1 MKVFLS
7 WSGELSLKVANA
19 FRDWLPSVIQS
30 ILPYVSAED
39 IDKGSRW
46 SSDIAKELEES
57 TYGILCI
64 TKSNLNAPW
73 INFEAG
79 ALSKT
84 IEKSNVSPFLFNIKR
99 SEVQG
104 PLLQFQSTIYEEDEL
119 LRLMFSINN
128 RVEEREK
135 LDEVR
140 LRRAFD
146 VWWPQLK
153 DQLDKLLNEQPFAV
167 ETKQETSDHQD
178 QILEELLELA
188 RNQHKLLRSPDVL
201 LPREYLDQVFNTIP
215 IISGES
221 VQSMKADLE
230 RLHRRLIKV
239 EETYIQVREA
249 DPENPIIKLL
259 GDKIYELHTQ
269 MHKIMGKKAVVRK
282 KY

>member
-7 WSGELSLKVANA
+7 WSGELSLKVASA

-30 ILPYVSAED
+30 VLPYVSAED

-46 SSDIAKELEES
+46 SSDIAQELEES

-64 TKSNLNAPW
+64 TKSNLTAPW

-104 PLLQFQSTIYEEDEL
+104 PLLQFQSTTYEEDEL
-119 LRLMFSINN
+119 LKLMSSINN
-128 RVEEREK
+128 RLDDREK
-135 LDEVR
+135 LDEGR
-140 LRRAFD
+140 LRRTFE

-153 DQLDKLLNEQPFAV
+153 DQLDNLLNEQPEDV
-167 ETKQETSDHQD
+167 ETKQEKNDHQD

-188 RNQHKLLRSPDVL
+188 RNQQKLLRSPDAL
-201 LPREYLDQVFNTIP
+201 LPREYLDQVFSTVPIP
-215 IISGES
+215 PGES
-221 VQSMKADLE
+221 LQSMKAELE
-230 RLHRRLIKV
+230 KLHRRIFSV
-239 EETYIQVREA
+239 ERTYMQVREI
-249 DPENPIIKLL
+249 DPENSAIKLL

-269 MHKIMGKKAVVRK
+269 MHKVMGRK
-282 KY
+282 PSVKRKY